1 MSAAQEALSLLL
13 MCHPE
18 RRYSRHHR
26 ECHSRRT
33 CGCICP
39 CCCVFSTP
47 STNPSFRPKRPAVSS
62 WAAQWRNLLLHHTC
76 SQSAIRICFCFAC
89 CLFLHTIKKNVTSIK
104 ATMFFALSCAVQKYT
119 ASHTPIL
126 SRQVRFFPCH
136 CIHRRERRPLHQ
148 HPKIPIVTV
157 LSPAK
162 LVKTPVSWSSQT

>member
-26 ECHSRRT
+26 ECRSRRT

-62 WAAQWRNLLLHHTC
+62 WAGQWRNLLLHHTC
-76 SQSAIRICFCFAC
+76 SQSAIRICFCLLPVSPHHQKKRHFDQSDYVFRPELRCAEIHC
-89 CLFLHTIKKNVTSIK
+89 STHTYSQQ
-104 ATMFFALSCAVQKYT
+104 ASPFFS
-119 ASHTPIL
+119 
-126 SRQVRFFPCH
+126 CH